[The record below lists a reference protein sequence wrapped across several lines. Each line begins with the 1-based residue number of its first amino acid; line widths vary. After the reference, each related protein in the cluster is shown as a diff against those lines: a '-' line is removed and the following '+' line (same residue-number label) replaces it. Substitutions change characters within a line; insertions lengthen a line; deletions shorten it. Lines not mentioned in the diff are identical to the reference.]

1 MKLTA
6 RDVAKLIDISAVQAP
21 HGATEIRNLV
31 RNAKEF
37 HFMAV
42 HVLPCWV
49 TFLKELLADS
59 PDILIGAPVGF
70 PSGAHRTEIKV
81 AEARLLL
88 QDGVQEM
95 DMMLNV
101 GKLRSGEYRYCEEE
115 IRAVV
120 REAADVPVKVILEVH
135 YLSRDQLKK
144 ACEAVHQRGGRLRQ
158 DGHRLGRER
167 RHPRRGAVHHF
178 IRRRGHQGE
187 GRGQHPQPRN
197 AGEDAQDGSVAVRH
211 QPQFLDGDC
220 PGGGGAARGGGRGMS
235 AHAIS
240 RTIIAYDLGTGGAK
254 ASLYQVDGTCLAST
268 FVSL

>member
-6 RDVAKLIDISAVQAP
+6 RDIAKLIDISAVQAP
-21 HGATEIRNLV
+21 HGAVEIRNLV
-31 RNAKEF
+31 DNAKEF

-49 TFLKELLADS
+49 TFLKELLSDS

-70 PSGAHRTEIKV
+70 PSGAHRTEIKI

-144 ACEAVHQRGGRLRQ
+144 ACEVC
-158 DGHRLGRER
+158 
-167 RHPRRGAVHHF
+167 
-178 IRRRGHQGE
+178 I
-187 GRGQHPQPRN
+187 N
-197 AGEDAQDGSVAVRH
+197 
-211 QPQFLDGDC
+211 
-220 PGGGGAARGGGRGMS
+220 GGAAFVKTATGWAASGATLDVVQFITSFVG
-235 AHAIS
+235 AAIKVKAAGSIRNLETLVKMYRMGVS
-240 RTIIAYDLGTGGAK
+240 RFGINLNSSMEIVRSVAALPGGA
-254 ASLYQVDGTCLAST
+254 VE
-268 FVSL
+268 V

>member
-1 MKLTA
+1 MKLNE

-21 HGATEIRNLV
+21 HGASEIRNLV
-31 RNAKEF
+31 ANAKEF

-70 PSGAHRTEIKV
+70 PSGAHCTEIKI

-101 GKLRSGEYRYCEEE
+101 GKLRSGEYGYCEEE

-120 REAADVPVKVILEVH
+120 QAAGHVPVKVILEVH
-135 YLSRDQLKK
+135 YLNRDQLKK
-144 ACEAVHQRGGRLRQ
+144 ACEMC
-158 DGHRLGRER
+158 
-167 RHPRRGAVHHF
+167 
-178 IRRRGHQGE
+178 I
-187 GRGQHPQPRN
+187 N
-197 AGEDAQDGSVAVRH
+197 AGAAFVKTATGWAASGATLDVVRFITSFVGTAIKVKAAGSIRNLDTLVKMRRMGVSRFGINLNSSMEIVRSVSA
-211 QPQFLDGDC
+211 L
-220 PGGGGAARGGGRGMS
+220 PGG
-235 AHAIS
+235 
-240 RTIIAYDLGTGGAK
+240 
-254 ASLYQVDGTCLAST
+254 V
-268 FVSL
+268 VEV

>member
-21 HGATEIRNLV
+21 HGAAEIRDLV
-31 RNAKEF
+31 ENAKEF

-70 PSGAHRTEIKV
+70 PSGAHRTEIKI

-95 DMMLNV
+95 DMMLNI

-120 REAADVPVKVILEVH
+120 GAAADVPVKVILEVH

-144 ACEAVHQRGGRLRQ
+144 ACEVC
-158 DGHRLGRER
+158 
-167 RHPRRGAVHHF
+167 
-178 IRRRGHQGE
+178 I
-187 GRGQHPQPRN
+187 N
-197 AGEDAQDGSVAVRH
+197 
-211 QPQFLDGDC
+211 
-220 PGGGGAARGGGRGMS
+220 GGAAFVKTATGWAASGATLDVVQFITSFVGSAIRVKAAGSIRKLETLVKMYRMGVSRFGINLNSSMEIVRSVAALPGG
-235 AHAIS
+235 
-240 RTIIAYDLGTGGAK
+240 
-254 ASLYQVDGTCLAST
+254 V
-268 FVSL
+268 VEV

>member
-21 HGATEIRNLV
+21 HGAAEIRALV
-31 RNAKEF
+31 DNAREF

-49 TFLKELLADS
+49 TFLKELLSGS

-88 QDGVQEM
+88 SDGVQEM

-120 REAADVPVKVILEVH
+120 QTAADVPVKVILEVH
-135 YLSRDQLKK
+135 YLNRDQLKK
-144 ACEAVHQRGGRLRQ
+144 ACEVC
-158 DGHRLGRER
+158 
-167 RHPRRGAVHHF
+167 
-178 IRRRGHQGE
+178 I
-187 GRGQHPQPRN
+187 N
-197 AGEDAQDGSVAVRH
+197 AGAAFVKTATGWAASGATLDVVQFITSFVGTAIKVKAAGSIRNLETLVKMHRMGVSRFGINLNSSMEIVRSVAA
-211 QPQFLDGDC
+211 L
-220 PGGGGAARGGGRGMS
+220 PGG
-235 AHAIS
+235 
-240 RTIIAYDLGTGGAK
+240 
-254 ASLYQVDGTCLAST
+254 V
-268 FVSL
+268 VEV

>member
-21 HGATEIRNLV
+21 HGAAEIRALV
-31 RNAKEF
+31 DNAKEF

-49 TFLKELLADS
+49 TFLKELLSDS
-59 PDILIGAPVGF
+59 PDILLGAPVGF

-88 QDGVQEM
+88 LDGVQEM

-120 REAADVPVKVILEVH
+120 QTAAEVPVKVILEVH

-144 ACEAVHQRGGRLRQ
+144 ACEMCIRAGAAFVKTATGWAASGATLDVVQFITSFVGSAIKVKAAGSIRNLETLVKMYRMGVSRFGINLNSSMEIVRSVAALP
-158 DGHRLGRER
+158 G
-167 RHPRRGAVHHF
+167 GAV
-178 IRRRGHQGE
+178 E
-187 GRGQHPQPRN
+187 
-197 AGEDAQDGSVAVRH
+197 V
-211 QPQFLDGDC
+211 
-220 PGGGGAARGGGRGMS
+220 
-235 AHAIS
+235 
-240 RTIIAYDLGTGGAK
+240 
-254 ASLYQVDGTCLAST
+254 
-268 FVSL
+268 